1 MIKNVLIIIFLSLTI
16 LAYSNN
22 SINTHYKKGA
32 YHLGITCFPHIDAY
46 ALNIG
51 NWGFT
56 ISPSFSYF
64 IFNNFSISGTIYFQK
79 LWTFQ
84 LNNFKTNINFFNS
97 SISARYYFIKSHFFI
112 EASYNLG
119 LSKFTGY
126 TNYKEFINT
135 PGIGFGITSNIN
147 DLIKDFNGK
156 LSWEYSIVYRIP
168 TNYASAESYSQISRF
183 AIIYH
188 F

>member
-1 MIKNVLIIIFLSLTI
+1 MKKHILLIILLSLTI
-16 LAYSNN
+16 LARSNDI
-22 SINTHYKKGA
+22 SDSHYKKGA
-32 YHLGITCFPHIDAY
+32 YQLGITCFPHIDAY

-56 ISPSFSYF
+56 VSPSFSYF
-64 IFNNFSISGTIYFQK
+64 IFNNFSISGSIYFQK
-79 LWTFQ
+79 LWAFQ
-84 LNNFKTNINFFNS
+84 ANEFKTNINFLNT
-97 SISARYYFIKSHFFI
+97 SISARYYVIKSHFFV

-119 LSKFTGY
+119 LSKFSGY

-147 DLIKDFNGK
+147 DLIKDIKGK

-168 TNYASAESYSQISRF
+168 TNYASVESYSQISRL

>member
-1 MIKNVLIIIFLSLTI
+1 MKKNILIIIFLSLI
-16 LAYSNN
+16 IIAKSNDISN
-22 SINTHYKKGA
+22 PLYKKGA

-46 ALNIG
+46 ALNLG

-84 LNNFKTNINFFNS
+84 SNNFKTNINFLNT
-97 SISARYYFIKSHFFI
+97 SISARYYIIKSHFFI

-126 TNYKEFINT
+126 TNYKEFINN

-147 DLIKDFNGK
+147 DLIKSLNGK